1 MFLVDP
7 QNDTK
12 LKISSPSPQQTSAA
26 FKNPNFK
33 ISIIQIGDQ
42 QEVHTWII
50 LNSYQL
56 QAQLRY
62 HLAWNRAQVSGTL
75 IHKGAYSIA
84 LEFTNKENSST
95 QACTGVYGPNT
106 RSFKV
111 DFYNELQTIRNS
123 HSLPWVICGDF
134 NTIFSLEDK
143 NKGDSNSRDVFSSQ
157 GLLGELSLIDPPL
170 HGNSYTWTNDQFEPI
185 LVHL

>member
-84 LEFTNKENSST
+84 LEYTNQENSST

-106 RSFKV
+106 RSLKV

-123 HSLPWVICGDF
+123 HSLPWVISGDF
-134 NTIFSLEDK
+134 NTIFHWKIKTKEIQTQEMYFHSRSL
-143 NKGDSNSRDVFSSQ
+143 R
-157 GLLGELSLIDPPL
+157 
-170 HGNSYTWTNDQFEPI
+170 
-185 LVHL
+185 

>member
-7 QNDTK
+7 QNATK
-12 LKISSPSPQQTSAA
+12 LKISSPSPQQTSSA

-84 LEFTNKENSST
+84 LEFTNQENSST

-106 RSFKV
+106 RSLKV

-123 HSLPWVICGDF
+123 HSLPWVISGDF
-134 NTIFSLEDK
+134 NTIFHWKIKTKEIQTQEMYFHSRSL
-143 NKGDSNSRDVFSSQ
+143 R
-157 GLLGELSLIDPPL
+157 
-170 HGNSYTWTNDQFEPI
+170 
-185 LVHL
+185 